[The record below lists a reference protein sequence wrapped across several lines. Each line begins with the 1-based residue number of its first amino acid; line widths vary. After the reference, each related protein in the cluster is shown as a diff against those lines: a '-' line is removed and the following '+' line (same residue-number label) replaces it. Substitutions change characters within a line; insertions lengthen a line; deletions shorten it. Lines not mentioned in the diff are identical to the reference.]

1 MRYAIVKT
9 TSKKAGIIGRILSVL
24 RDMQSWIWKLERQE
38 ADAVYLPHDRQS
50 ILGLLLR
57 AAEKRATQTRFAPN
71 GRVAVN
77 DAALGCFIDGGDQRA
92 NLIHIRF
99 FRRAHL
105 LMHRAHARN
114 RAAVAERTLQCL
126 ARAFGGGFRV
136 GHFDR

>member
-1 MRYAIVKT
+1 MRSSKRQVRRPESSGEFYPSCAIC
-9 TSKKAGIIGRILSVL
+9 KAGFG
-24 RDMQSWIWKLERQE
+24 SWIGD

-105 LMHRAHARN
+105 LM
-114 RAAVAERTLQCL
+114 Q
-126 ARAFGGGFRV
+126 
-136 GHFDR
+136 